1 MNPPKIIHG
10 WEHHAIVDWSE
21 NLRQWLTQKGTHW
34 QRKET
39 LGLHEKHGGY
49 APGNFIGMVWLG
61 KGNSRVVLQVDSKFK
76 EMDYIAMFA
85 ECAAHP
91 IIGEKLN
98 CLHFWTEQ
106 DFIPIPQTQDFSILV
121 AISYLRELN
130 ELCRRHLRRHFLRE
144 QQNFV
149 GKVKG
154 KVIIKENLRQ
164 NMSRCRPDR
173 IFCEYQSVSDD
184 ILENRILRAALER
197 ASRYIA
203 DYHMADNTTNNKNKN
218 ILQQWIRSCRAGLQG
233 VSVVP
238 IKRAEFSAARKRGAF
253 AFYAKPLTL
262 AKAVLLNLGL
272 NPHAEI
278 KTTKT
283 PPFALDSAELFER
296 YAQLKLLNKFSEL
309 RALYERSD
317 TINSSNGGDFDIGV
331 RPDFYV
337 PSDDEPWIIDAKYK
351 SIENKPAREDIYQV
365 VAYSCHHGILKEIK
379 HNANIQLAIAYPDL
393 NQTENSP
400 AFTAENTNAF
410 LSDLHVYKIP
420 CPIKP
425 SQKAIN

>member
-61 KGNSRVVLQVDSKFK
+61 KGNSRVVLQVDSKFE

-203 DYHMADNTTNNKNKN
+203 DYRKINGNN

-278 KTTKT
+278 ETNTKT
-283 PPFALDSAELFER
+283 PPFALNSAELFER
-296 YAQLKLLNKFSEL
+296 YAEIKLLQK
-309 RALYERSD
+309 YETLKACYNTDIS
-317 TINSSNGGDFDIGV
+317 GGNEGFTVNV

-337 PSDDEPWIIDAKYK
+337 PFSEQQQPQIIDAKYK
-351 SIENKPAREDIYQV
+351 DIRKYKHPMQNDIYQV
-365 VAYSCHHGILKEIK
+365 VAYSCHKRLLEKMECEENNNIK
-379 HNANIQLAIAYPDL
+379 LGLAYPDVQDR
-393 NQTENSP
+393 NDIDMREK
-400 AFTAENTNAF
+400 TAAF

-425 SQKAIN
+425 QPKGD